1 MVGRFSIVL
10 LLLLSLAV
18 VFPATAQDLDNPDVR
33 LRSVQADFVQEKEMA
48 ILARPLISTGT
59 FLFQAP
65 GSLRWEY
72 LTPIHTVL
80 LLHDGKIRKFIKR
93 EGRFVEEPSMGLD
106 AMQVVLQEISGWLD
120 GEISDTP
127 TFLAEKQGGGRIVL
141 TPRKPMLAKII
152 SSIQLQLLGNS
163 GLMKSVTIHEGQGS
177 FTRMVFSNGR
187 LNLAVAADRF
197 STP

>member
-1 MVGRFSIVL
+1 MLARFRITL
-10 LLLLSLAV
+10 LLLLVLGSVLSA
-18 VFPATAQDLDNPDVR
+18 AAQDVETPVVR
-33 LRSVQADFVQEKEMA
+33 VRSVQADFVQEKDMA

-93 EGRFVEEPSMGLD
+93 EGDFVEEPSMGLD

-127 TFLAEKQGGGRIVL
+127 TFLAERREGKSIVL
-141 TPRKPMLAKII
+141 TPRKPMLAQII
-152 SSIQLQLLGNS
+152 SSIELQLLGNS

-177 FTRMVFSNGR
+177 LTRMVFSNGQ
-187 LNLAVAADRF
+187 LNLPVAADRF
-197 STP
+197 SKP